1 MKLGLFFRS
10 WETVHCSSFVNLQN
24 YLRGGPKKWGHK
36 LMAIILSNLNRFSH
50 FFSGKFTVQWLLHL
64 TIPCICCHTT
74 SWNNVRKQATND
86 KLQGLVATYLRCGG
100 VVNNQINN
108 DLLLSLSVKKYLKS
122 VNIWQSYTQE
132 RGCPVHYVRLCT
144 AKSAHETTMFLLVT
158 LPNIH
163 WLTFFSLADSAM
175 NLC

>member
-1 MKLGLFFRS
+1 MENS
-10 WETVHCSSFVNLQN
+10 WVNLQ
-24 YLRGGPKKWGHK
+24 YGGYYK
-36 LMAIILSNLNRFSH
+36 SH
-50 FFSGKFTVQWLLHL
+50 HTLHL
-64 TIPCICCHTT
+64 LPHYLV
-74 SWNNVRKQATND
+74 NVRKQATND

-122 VNIWQSYTQE
+122 VNIWQSCTQE

-163 WLTFFSLADSAM
+163 
-175 NLC
+175 